1 MDADSDD
8 DQLMLV
14 PAALQSGHTTPSRL
28 SQTSQET
35 TAMSHSA
42 YIVTE
47 PSNGGWD
54 AELQSNGL
62 QAFPRPRSSIEDSDG
77 LGAEGSSV
85 AVDSRIE
92 RRKRNQYKRHG
103 SLTLAWQQQKQQAEE
118 SKHAANYYSEA
129 LLSSDMYFDGSPMTM
144 PVVSYPRNVYQ
155 KNVSSQRHSVTDQ
168 YEQPKNTQRTRLSGA
183 HSAIAA
189 VTGSRIMT
197 RLRSNS
203 LVSSRSNK
211 GLRSEARHSGSR
223 LRFSNDGS
231 ELNCHQSSNTSGL
244 FAPVNSYR
252 ASSSSSGIFRA
263 SFDYSR
269 SGISSRDNVSSATY
283 VPDAGSRISKNRGSA
298 QRSAPMGMSLDTAN
312 CTAEKP
318 PDMRGSQ
325 IELLSECAS
334 SGCSDDRDKPDA
346 EAVNGPGKEYS
357 PDTLLLSPLGKS
369 ASKTAAEDNANMIKP
384 FADKGVSSSRTEW
397 LEGTGSIVAPT
408 AHSSRSSGHCD
419 KTVWPS
425 NCPGTNSTE
434 EALTDSPYSSSRG
447 AALSLC
453 GDGGSYRPNIS
464 VRAAEASKLD
474 ESHAHSGN
482 VGDQSSNCTFAAANV
497 SGVGVSRGRSSNSS
511 TCAQQLDGS
520 SSSAADCDRQSVEDV
535 SSRTGYSY
543 ACLAGKS
550 TELRQFG
557 GSASGCL
564 LPHQNLAPQHYSQE
578 QPLSAFSSSSFSSHF
593 ASSVSDIATSI
604 APAFT
609 FTAISPP
616 ELPQE
621 QHIPA
626 YSIGPFG
633 AGTKQSN
640 DFPLSEI
647 SETPLDSVENIS
659 EQISKYDKRCRR
671 ARLVSNPPTFPLPQ
685 LPAADMSADTS
696 APTSMPSNFSE
707 ASLHPI
713 NNCSEQIPNSA
724 PESATQTAINTAA
737 CTPVASST
745 RASAA
750 ATDTSGDF
758 TKVGDDRKQTAVSA
772 AYQNNTI
779 HSSPTHFVLRNHKSM
794 SELKQRCPEPTS
806 EPTAKPSLTEPA
818 AHLQGT
824 EGCESGDMYANS
836 SVCDRQL
843 HNNGVSLNAADDRCA
858 GNESDLT
865 RHPTL
870 VFDQSPFFRASALIN
885 VPVSSIQ
892 TASTL
897 DEHAIMD
904 TECPNDEYVEPN
916 EFESGVSCVPIPA
929 NAAST
934 FNIHTNSIDE
944 CRASEERAHELGV
957 EYVPSKSAAGKTSEP
972 IKHSE
977 TSYARQNTLAEL
989 SKPRP
994 RPAAAPT
1001 QQQSSSKP
1009 DSAEGPFCRN
1019 SLFPNVVKQQ
1029 SRCLSVLLQHGP
1041 HGGIRRIGP
1050 LLITR
1055 ERGGVAIANLN
1066 PAFVDMMDVQPVD
1079 NETAAFLKRA
1089 NIRRRS
1095 FSTNP
1100 LDPSGDWLKAMPNG
1114 SNSGVKK
1121 AAPAPSSSGPGMWW
1135 PLNDDNCSDEVI
1147 YEVHVASS
1155 SGNDAASAQ
1164 ASVERMGSSTS
1175 LANSGSKPTS
1185 AVGAPRKGSVSSQL
1199 RMMVRAD
1206 SSSSVSGG
1214 HMRSNLSQSSLVSPN
1229 NGPLLAR
1236 SVSDTSDI
1244 SSSGYNGKTSL
1255 PGHNLA
1261 DVTMKTEGGTITRS
1275 IKCISLRLLVNRLA
1289 SPEGNVDSDL
1299 MTDFLNSYRFFA
1311 HPIDVMRLIIIRY
1324 MNCFAVSA
1332 EDGDYSDTGDAEDAD
1347 DDGDDNDDG
1356 ECKFLTINGWRKTE
1370 RHASNRKSG
1379 EESRRASTRF
1389 LPPLARN
1396 DGAIVQLRVM
1406 NIIKYWIKFH
1416 PHDFRL
1422 HHRLTRLL
1430 LLFLSHIQKQ
1440 PGRAEFV
1447 NSIRQKLSSG
1457 KLLAVETP
1465 SFAGPPA
1472 VSSLPATAV
1481 QSQTPSI
1488 RNSAIRANGLET
1500 ARSAI
1505 DLQAVG
1511 TQKAHTEL
1519 KDNAAHGPQAAAAT
1533 AAGQLTSSVSASNLQ
1548 SSQQRMASSSVAKM
1562 GAGNSA
1568 ALGAGRT
1575 QHTKKGSTSYF
1586 RSLFQH
1592 RSKSNANANDTSG
1605 SGSDS
1610 EALIGY
1616 NGQSVRISQRGEPV
1630 KTISELPFISGKDNA
1645 EQSAVQPSGNMYASD
1660 FGLVVMEA
1668 LAKSGVPTPQTPV
1681 GRTLLNY
1688 TIANRNPYRV
1698 NMVGIDPATF
1708 AEQLTLLEHELFA
1721 RISATEFSLKGRVGN
1736 LETILHTMQGM
1747 TPDTRSGQTAAN
1759 PVPNLTAMTSWFN
1772 QATYWAVLS
1781 VLSEPT
1787 AAARALV
1794 IKQLIHIAF
1803 HCLARRNYYGAFE
1816 LAIALDNSAVRRLH
1830 ETWQLIPPLMKDIV
1844 SRILKVL
1851 QSRMNFR
1858 TYRESVKAAMVGAS
1872 GPDEDMFN
1880 EVLEQIKAL
1889 RAKDLILTSHA
1900 PTSQSSNASTGGTGL
1915 GNLVHGALFGTGGDD
1930 TGKHHSRKKSSA
1942 HSGGSAGGGTTA
1954 KESAPAMLTEQ
1965 DCACI
1970 TYAIRI
1976 RAASFAFTDPNAGAS
1991 AGVTGYGHSSV
2002 PVSSKGGR
2010 GSGAHL
2016 SSSSSRSNLSSNVN
2030 TSGNPAGDSNESR
2043 SRRARSTSN
2052 SNGVAGG
2059 RSGSSTAFKQ
2069 GRMITDG
2076 MPLPLVPFVAV
2087 HMTDLLHAD
2096 EANSTYSEEHQKM
2109 RSRNPTGP
2117 DSEANLNSL
2126 HPLGAAAALANKRHL
2141 RCDSAAIS
2149 NVNQAQPLINMQ
2161 KFRLITAMLRE
2172 LHLAQRTKYPYMA
2185 DKMLQQQIH
2194 SAVRNIKAQTN
2205 DIFNVVEEV
2214 AMEDPILA
2222 RPPTAYAPPFGR
2234 SRAGS
2239 NASRQAEAIESE
2251 DQMFGYP
2258 LYQIAALQKS
2268 QDGASLVDASMEWD
2282 CTDIKDNQELEQRLY
2297 MLSKWV
2303 EPVSNT
2309 R

>member
-1 MDADSDD
+1 MDIDSED

-28 SQTSQET
+28 SQISQEN
-35 TAMSHSA
+35 AVVMHPYA
-42 YIVTE
+42 AAK
-47 PSNGGWD
+47 PSNSGWD
-54 AELQSNGL
+54 AEPPSDGL
-62 QAFPRPRSSIEDSDG
+62 QAFPRPRSSIDDTGGVEAEDK
-77 LGAEGSSV
+77 
-85 AVDSRIE
+85 AVDPRIE

-103 SLTLAWQQQKQQAEE
+103 SLTLAWQQQQQQAEE
-118 SKHAANYYSEA
+118 SRHVAACLSETH
-129 LLSSDMYFDGSPMTM
+129 LSDMCFAGSPMAAPIT
-144 PVVSYPRNVYQ
+144 SYPRNVYQ
-155 KNVSSQRHSVTDQ
+155 TNVPSYRHSAAGQ
-168 YEQPKNTQRTRLSGA
+168 YEQPKTTQHSRFSGA

-189 VTGSRIMT
+189 VAGSRIVT
-197 RLRSNS
+197 RLRSSS
-203 LVSSRSNK
+203 LVSSRSSK
-211 GLRSEARHSGSR
+211 ASRAESRYSGSR
-223 LRFSNDGS
+223 LGNDG
-231 ELNCHQSSNTSGL
+231 LNQSSSASGL

-252 ASSSSSGIFRA
+252 TSSSSSVFRA
-263 SFDYSR
+263 SLDYSR
-269 SGISSRDNVSSATY
+269 SRVSSRDTVSSATGAH
-283 VPDAGSRISKNRGSA
+283 AGSRLSKNRGSA
-298 QRSAPMGMSLDTAN
+298 QRLAPTGM
-312 CTAEKP
+312 P
-318 PDMRGSQ
+318 PVAALNASDMCDSPAD
-325 IELLSECAS
+325 LLSERSSSYDSRDSEAAS
-334 SGCSDDRDKPDA
+334 ELDKQHPLD
-346 EAVNGPGKEYS
+346 E
-357 PDTLLLSPLGKS
+357 LLLSPLGDS
-369 ASKTAAEDNANMIKP
+369 VSKAVADDNGNIIKP
-384 FADKGVSSSRTEW
+384 FADKGDSSSRTKW
-397 LEGTGSIVAPT
+397 LEGTSSIVAPAT
-408 AHSSRSSGHCD
+408 HSSRTSKHYGQSICS
-419 KTVWPS
+419 S
-425 NCPGTNSTE
+425 NCPDSTK
-434 EALTDSPYSSSRG
+434 ATLADSPHESGRG
-447 AALSLC
+447 ADLSPC
-453 GDGGSYRPNIS
+453 GDGGSCRPNIS
-464 VRAAEASKLD
+464 VRVAEASMSD
-474 ESHAHSGN
+474 ESHAHPDVN
-482 VGDQSSNCTFAAANV
+482 VC
-497 SGVGVSRGRSSNSS
+497 GVGVRGKSS
-511 TCAQQLDGS
+511 TCAQQTGGS
-520 SSSAADCDRQSVEDV
+520 SSVADRSCQRKEDV
-535 SSRTGYSY
+535 HGTAGGSSVG
-543 ACLAGKS
+543 LAENPQ
-550 TELRQFG
+550 ELRQLG
-557 GSASGCL
+557 DSASGCL

-578 QPLSAFSSSSFSSHF
+578 QPHSACSSSFFPHF
-593 ASSVSDIATSI
+593 ASAVSDTAASI

-609 FTAISPP
+609 FVSPP
-616 ELPQE
+616 GFSQSTF
-621 QHIPA
+621 A
-626 YSIGPFG
+626 FSIEPF
-633 AGTKQSN
+633 AATDHSN
-640 DFPLSEI
+640 GLSL
-647 SETPLDSVENIS
+647 SNIS
-659 EQISKYDKRCRR
+659 EVSFDCVETAPEQSKDDKRCRR

-685 LPAADMSADTS
+685 LPAADMSTDTN
-696 APTSMPSNFSE
+696 ATTSMRSNCPELPS
-707 ASLHPI
+707 HPI
-713 NNCSEQIPNSA
+713 GNCSEQIPNSA
-724 PESATQTAINTAA
+724 PESTTQTAINTAA

-750 ATDTSGDF
+750 AADTSGDF
-758 TKVGDDRKQTAVSA
+758 TKVGDDRKQTAA
-772 AYQNNTI
+772 FAYQNTI
-779 HSSPTHFVLRNHKSM
+779 HSSPTHFVLRSHKSM
-794 SELKQRCPEPTS
+794 GELKQRSS
-806 EPTAKPSLTEPA
+806 ESATKPPLAEPA

-824 EGCESGDMYANS
+824 GSRESGDMYANS

-843 HNNGVSLNAADDRCA
+843 HNNDVSLSAADDGCA
-858 GNESDLT
+858 HNESDLT

-870 VFDQSPFFRASALIN
+870 VFDQSPFFRASALIS
-885 VPVSSIQ
+885 VPVSSSR

-897 DEHAIMD
+897 DEHEDVGAMYAGD
-904 TECPNDEYVEPN
+904 ECAEPN
-916 EFESGVSCVPIPA
+916 ELESGASCVPIPA
-929 NAAST
+929 SAASDLM
-934 FNIHTNSIDE
+934 HTSSIDE

-957 EYVPSKSAAGKTSEP
+957 EYVPSAPAAGKASGP
-972 IKHSE
+972 AKHSE
-977 TSYARQNTLAEL
+977 TSYARQNALAEL

-994 RPAAAPT
+994 RPAAT
-1001 QQQSSSKP
+1001 QQQQQQLSSKL
-1009 DSAEGPFCRN
+1009 DSAEGPF

-1055 ERGGVAIANLN
+1055 ERGGMAIANLN

-1079 NETAAFLKRA
+1079 NDTAAFLKRA

-1100 LDPSGDWLKAMPNG
+1100 LDPGSDLLKAIHNG
-1114 SNSGVKK
+1114 SGSGAKQVT
-1121 AAPAPSSSGPGMWW
+1121 PASSGPGMWW

-1147 YEVHVASS
+1147 YDVHVASS
-1155 SGNDAASAQ
+1155 SGNDAGNTQ
-1164 ASVERMGSSTS
+1164 AAVERMGSSAS

-1185 AVGAPRKGSVSSQL
+1185 AAGAPRKGSVSSQL

-1206 SSSSVSGG
+1206 SSSSVATG
-1214 HMRSNLSQSSLVSPN
+1214 HVRSNPSQSSLVPPTS
-1229 NGPLLAR
+1229 GPPLAR
-1236 SVSDTSDI
+1236 SASDTSDM
-1244 SSSGYNGKTSL
+1244 SSSAYNGKTPL

-1324 MNCFAVSA
+1324 MNCFAVTA
-1332 EDGDYSDTGDAEDAD
+1332 EDSDSSDAGDADAD
-1347 DDGDDNDDG
+1347 DDDDEND
-1356 ECKFLTINGWRKTE
+1356 CKFLTINGWRKAE
-1370 RHASNRKSG
+1370 RHGSNGKSG

-1457 KLLAVETP
+1457 KLLAVESP
-1465 SFAGPPA
+1465 SFAGPPVA
-1472 VSSLPATAV
+1472 SSLPATAV
-1481 QSQTPSI
+1481 QSQAPSA
-1488 RNSAIRANGLET
+1488 RSSAIRANGLET

-1505 DLQAVG
+1505 DLQAAG
-1511 TQKAHTEL
+1511 AQKAHAEL
-1519 KDNAAHGPQAAAAT
+1519 KDNAARGLQTAT
-1533 AAGQLTSSVSASNLQ
+1533 GQLTSSVSVSNLQ
-1548 SSQQRMASSSVAKM
+1548 SSQHRVASSSAAKA
-1562 GAGNSA
+1562 GAANSA
-1568 ALGAGRT
+1568 ASGAGRT

-1592 RSKSNANANDTSG
+1592 RSKSNASANETSG

-1610 EALIGY
+1610 EAFIGF

-1630 KTISELPFISGKDNA
+1630 KTISELPFIGSKDGA
-1645 EQSAVQPSGNMYASD
+1645 EQNAVQPSGNMYASD
-1660 FGLVVMEA
+1660 FGVVVMEA
-1668 LAKSGVPTPQTPV
+1668 LAKSGVPTPQTPI

-1708 AEQLTLLEHELFA
+1708 AEQLTLLEHELFS

-1747 TPDTRSGQTAAN
+1747 TPDTRSGQPAAN

-1794 IKQLIHIAF
+1794 IKQLIHVAF

-1844 SRILKVL
+1844 ARILKVL

-1858 TYRESVKAAMVGAS
+1858 TYRESVKAAMMGAS
-1872 GPDEDMFN
+1872 GPDEDMFS

-1889 RAKDLILTSHA
+1889 RAKDMILTSH
-1900 PTSQSSNASTGGTGL
+1900 TSTPQGSNAPAGGTGL
-1915 GNLVHGALFGTGGDD
+1915 GNLVHGALFGTSGDD
-1930 TGKHHSRKKSSA
+1930 GGKHHSRKKSSA
-1942 HSGGSAGGGTTA
+1942 HSGGSAGSGTAA
-1954 KESAPAMLTEQ
+1954 KEAASTMLTEQ

-1970 TYAIRI
+1970 TYAVRI
-1976 RAASFAFTDPNAGAS
+1976 RAASFAFIDPNAGANGS
-1991 AGVTGYGHSSV
+1991 AGASGYGHSSV
-2002 PVSSKGGR
+2002 PVSAKSGR

-2016 SSSSSRSNLSSNVN
+2016 SSSSSRSNLNGNANSC
-2030 TSGNPAGDSNESR
+2030 NPAGDTNESR

-2052 SNGVAGG
+2052 SNGIAGG
-2059 RSGSSTAFKQ
+2059 RSGSGAAFKQ

-2096 EANSTYSEEHQKM
+2096 EANSTYSDEHQKM

-2117 DSEANLNSL
+2117 DPEASSY
-2126 HPLGAAAALANKRHL
+2126 PLGAAAALANKRHL

-2239 NASRQAEAIESE
+2239 NASRQTEATESG

-2303 EPVSNT
+2303 EPGSNN

>member
-1 MDADSDD
+1 MDIDSDD

-14 PAALQSGHTTPSRL
+14 PAALQSGQTTPSRL
-28 SQTSQET
+28 SQISQEN
-35 TAMSHSA
+35 TAILHPYA
-42 YIVTE
+42 ARA
-47 PSNGGWD
+47 SNSSWD
-54 AELQSNGL
+54 AEPPSSGL
-62 QAFPRPRSSIEDSDG
+62 QAFPRPRSSIEDTDG
-77 LGAEGSSV
+77 PETESK
-85 AVDSRIE
+85 AVDPRIE

-103 SLTLAWQQQKQQAEE
+103 SLTLAWQQQQQQAEEQAEE
-118 SKHAANYYSEA
+118 SKHVATCLSETH
-129 LLSSDMYFDGSPMTM
+129 LSDMCFAGSPMAA
-144 PVVSYPRNVYQ
+144 PVISYPRNVYQ
-155 KNVSSQRHSVTDQ
+155 TTVSSQRHSTTGQ
-168 YEQPKNTQRTRLSGA
+168 YEPSKTTQRSRLSGA

-189 VTGSRIMT
+189 VAGSRIVT
-197 RLRSNS
+197 RLRSSS
-203 LVSSRSNK
+203 LVSSRSSK
-211 GLRSEARHSGSR
+211 APHSGPRYSGSR
-223 LRFSNDGS
+223 LSNDG
-231 ELNCHQSSNTSGL
+231 LNQSSNTSGL
-244 FAPVNSYR
+244 FAPVNNYR
-252 ASSSSSGIFRA
+252 ASSSSSMFRA
-263 SFDYSR
+263 SLDNRSRVYSR
-269 SGISSRDNVSSATY
+269 DNVSGDNVSSAT
-283 VPDAGSRISKNRGSA
+283 DAHAGSRLSKNRGSA
-298 QRSAPMGMSLDTAN
+298 QRLAPVGMPADTAPKASDVSESP
-312 CTAEKP
+312 AELSEQVSFSDNASSDLEPIDESAKYP
-318 PDMRGSQ
+318 PD
-325 IELLSECAS
+325 
-334 SGCSDDRDKPDA
+334 K
-346 EAVNGPGKEYS
+346 
-357 PDTLLLSPLGKS
+357 LLLSPLGDS
-369 ASKTAAEDNANMIKP
+369 ATKAVAKDNGNMIKP
-384 FADKGVSSSRTEW
+384 FADKADSSSRTEW
-397 LEGTGSIVAPT
+397 LEGASSIVAPT
-408 AHSSRSSGHCD
+408 AHSSRSSKHCSQS
-419 KTVWPS
+419 TWPS
-425 NCPGTNSTE
+425 NCPNSTE
-434 EALTDSPYSSSRG
+434 GALTDDPHESGREADLSP
-447 AALSLC
+447 C
-453 GDGGSYRPNIS
+453 GDGGSCRPNIS
-464 VRAAEASKLD
+464 VRVAEASMSD

-482 VGDQSSNCTFAAANV
+482 VGGQRNNCAFADVNV
-497 SGVGVSRGRSSNSS
+497 SGVGVRGKSS
-511 TCAQQLDGS
+511 TCAQQMDGS
-520 SSSAADCDRQSVEDV
+520 SSSAADRNRQSEDV
-535 SSRTGYSY
+535 DGM
-543 ACLAGKS
+543 AGGNS
-550 TELRQFG
+550 VCRAENPQELRQLG

-564 LPHQNLAPQHYSQE
+564 LPHQNLAPQHYSRQ
-578 QPLSAFSSSSFSSHF
+578 QPLSASSSSFFPHF
-593 ASSVSDIATSI
+593 ASSVLDTATSA

-609 FTAISPP
+609 FASPP
-616 ELPQE
+616 GFSQE
-621 QHIPA
+621 QPISA
-626 YSIGPFG
+626 YSIGPFD
-633 AGTKQSN
+633 ATDHSN
-640 DFPLSEI
+640 GLSLSNT
-647 SETPLDSVENIS
+647 SEASFGCVEATP
-659 EQISKYDKRCRR
+659 EQSKYDNRCRR

-685 LPAADMSADTS
+685 LPAADMSADSNATTS
-696 APTSMPSNFSE
+696 TRSNCPELS
-707 ASLHPI
+707 SHPI
-713 NNCSEQIPNSA
+713 GNCSEQIPNSA
-724 PESATQTAINTAA
+724 PESTTQTAINTAA

-758 TKVGDDRKQTAVSA
+758 TKVGDDRKQTAAS
-772 AYQNNTI
+772 AYQNTI
-779 HSSPTHFVLRNHKSM
+779 HSSPTHFVLRSHKSM
-794 SELKQRCPEPTS
+794 GELKHRSS
-806 EPTAKPSLTEPA
+806 EPATKPSLAEPA

-824 EGCESGDMYANS
+824 GSCESGNMYANS

-843 HNNGVSLNAADDRCA
+843 HNNDVCLSTADEGCA
-858 GNESDLT
+858 HNESDLT

-885 VPVSSIQ
+885 VPVSSSR

-897 DEHAIMD
+897 DEHEDMGAICAD
-904 TECPNDEYVEPN
+904 DEYVEPK
-916 EFESGVSCVPIPA
+916 EHESGASCVPIPA
-929 NAAST
+929 NAASD
-934 FNIHTNSIDE
+934 FMHTSSIDE

-957 EYVPSKSAAGKTSEP
+957 EYVPSKPAAGKTSESS
-972 IKHSE
+972 KHSE

-994 RPAAAPT
+994 RPAATP
-1001 QQQSSSKP
+1001 QQQQQQPGSNP
-1009 DSAEGPFCRN
+1009 DSGEGPFCRN

-1055 ERGGVAIANLN
+1055 ERGGMAIANLN

-1100 LDPSGDWLKAMPNG
+1100 LDPGSNLLKAMPNG
-1114 SNSGVKK
+1114 SSSGAKK
-1121 AAPAPSSSGPGMWW
+1121 PTPAPSPSGPGMWW

-1155 SGNDAASAQ
+1155 NGNDAGTTQ
-1164 ASVERMGSSTS
+1164 ASVERMGSSAS
-1175 LANSGSKPTS
+1175 LANSGSKPAS
-1185 AVGAPRKGSVSSQL
+1185 ATGAPRKGSVSSQL
-1199 RMMVRAD
+1199 RMMVRTD
-1206 SSSSVSGG
+1206 SSSSVAAG
-1214 HMRSNLSQSSLVSPN
+1214 HVRSNPSQSSLVPPN
-1229 NGPLLAR
+1229 SGPPLAR
-1236 SVSDTSDI
+1236 SASDTSDM
-1244 SSSGYNGKTSL
+1244 SSGYNGKAAL

-1324 MNCFAVSA
+1324 MNCFAVTA
-1332 EDGDYSDTGDAEDAD
+1332 EDGDSSDAGDADAD
-1347 DDGDDNDDG
+1347 DDDDDDS

-1370 RHASNRKSG
+1370 RHGSSGKSG

-1457 KLLAVETP
+1457 KLLAVESP
-1465 SFAGPPA
+1465 SFAGPP
-1472 VSSLPATAV
+1472 VTSSLPATAS
-1481 QSQTPSI
+1481 QSQAPSA
-1488 RNSAIRANGLET
+1488 RNSEIRANGLET

-1505 DLQAVG
+1505 DLQAAG
-1511 TQKAHTEL
+1511 TQKAHAEL
-1519 KDNAAHGPQAAAAT
+1519 KDNAARGPQTAT
-1533 AAGQLTSSVSASNLQ
+1533 GQLTSSVSASNLQ
-1548 SSQQRMASSSVAKM
+1548 GSQHRMASSPATKA
-1562 GAGNSA
+1562 GAANSA
-1568 ALGAGRT
+1568 VSGSGRT

-1592 RSKSNANANDTSG
+1592 RSKSNVSANETSG

-1610 EALIGY
+1610 EAFIGY

-1630 KTISELPFISGKDNA
+1630 KTISELPFIGSKDDA
-1645 EQSAVQPSGNMYASD
+1645 EQNAVQPSGNMYASD
-1660 FGLVVMEA
+1660 FGVVVMEA

-1708 AEQLTLLEHELFA
+1708 AEQLTLLEHELFS

-1747 TPDTRSGQTAAN
+1747 TPDTRSGQPAAN

-1830 ETWQLIPPLMKDIV
+1830 ETWQLIPSLMKDIV
-1844 SRILKVL
+1844 ARILKVL

-1880 EVLEQIKAL
+1880 EILEQIKAL

-1900 PTSQSSNASTGGTGL
+1900 STPQSSNAPAGGTGL
-1915 GNLVHGALFGTGGDD
+1915 GNLVHGALFGTSGDD
-1930 TGKHHSRKKSSA
+1930 SGKHHSRKKSSA
-1942 HSGGSAGGGTTA
+1942 HSGGSTGSGIAA
-1954 KESAPAMLTEQ
+1954 KEAPSTMLTEQ

-1976 RAASFAFTDPNAGAS
+1976 RAASFVFTDPNAGAS
-1991 AGVTGYGHSSV
+1991 GSAGASGYGHSSV
-2002 PVSSKGGR
+2002 PVSAKGGR

-2016 SSSSSRSNLSSNVN
+2016 SSSSSRSNLSGNVN
-2030 TSGNPAGDSNESR
+2030 SGNPAGDTNESR

-2052 SNGVAGG
+2052 SNGLAGG
-2059 RSGSSTAFKQ
+2059 RSGSGAAFKQ

-2096 EANSTYSEEHQKM
+2096 EANSTYSDEHQKM

-2117 DSEANLNSL
+2117 DPETSS

-2205 DIFNVVEEV
+2205 DIFNVVEEI

-2239 NASRQAEAIESE
+2239 NASRQTEATESG

-2268 QDGASLVDASMEWD
+2268 QDGAPLVDASMEWD

-2303 EPVSNT
+2303 EPVSNN